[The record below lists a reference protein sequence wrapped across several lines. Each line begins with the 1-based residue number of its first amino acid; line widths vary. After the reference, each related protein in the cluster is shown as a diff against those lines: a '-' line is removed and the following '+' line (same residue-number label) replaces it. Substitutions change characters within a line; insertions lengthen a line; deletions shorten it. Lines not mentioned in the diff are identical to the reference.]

1 MRLFLTLLIVLA
13 AQLAP
18 AQRFASEFWHAGK
31 MVLDTGDTLRGNLKY
46 DMTADILQLQ
56 IEKRLESYTA
66 RKVLFFEI
74 FDETVSRYRIF
85 YSLPYAQAGLYKA
98 PVFFELL
105 QEGKLTVLCRES
117 IEYRTTSSPYF
128 YGSYSRLVEVNKY
141 FILKEDGTITEYK
154 GKKNDWYDLMPNK
167 KSEVERFAKDNRLS
181 LEEKYELSR
190 VIEYYNSL
198 YQKR

>member
-13 AQLAP
+13 AQVAP
-18 AQRFASEFWHAGK
+18 AQRFASDLWHAGK

-141 FILKEDGTITEYK
+141 FILKEDGTITEYR
-154 GKKNDWYDLMPNK
+154 GRKNDWYDLMPNK